1 MSSVVSATIAFIGF
15 GEAGSALAGGLIA
28 AGATVRAAYD
38 ILIEDPTTAP
48 AMRDRAREIGI
59 EASAC
64 SADAV
69 AGADIVVSAVT
80 SKQMRRAAETAAPHL
95 KSGQVYLDINSAS
108 PAAKREVAAAI
119 EAGGGAFV
127 EAAVMDRVPP
137 HGHAV
142 PMLLAG
148 PRAAW
153 VADTLTPFG
162 MNVTTIGDEIGNASS
177 VKMVRSVFMKGFTAI
192 LLESL
197 YAARKL
203 NAEDAVLDSLQV
215 TFPGMN
221 WKEIADYYGPRLIRH
236 AKRQS
241 EEMLSVAETLEELG
255 VEPITALASAKR
267 LGWLGNMGLE
277 RELNELPKCYSEFLD
292 LLIEQE
298 RS

>member
-1 MSSVVSATIAFIGF
+1 MATIAFIGF

-28 AGATVRAAYD
+28 AGASVRATYD
-38 ILIEDPTTAP
+38 ILIDDPATAP
-48 AMRDRAREIGI
+48 DLRARARAIGI
-59 EASAC
+59 EASAS
-64 SADAV
+64 SADAI
-69 AGADIVVSAVT
+69 AGVDIVFSAVT
-80 SKQMRRAAETAAPHL
+80 SKEVLRAAETAAPHL
-95 KSGQVYLDINSAS
+95 RQGQVYLDINSAS
-108 PAAKREVAAAI
+108 PAAKREAAAVV
-119 EAGGGAFV
+119 EARGGAFV
-127 EAAVMDRVPP
+127 EAAVMDLVPP

-148 PRAAW
+148 PSAAR
-153 VADTLTPFG
+153 VVDILVPFG
-162 MNVTTIGDEIGNASS
+162 MNVTAIGDEIGNASS

-215 TFPGMN
+215 TFPGMD
-221 WKEIADYYGPRLIRH
+221 WKDLADYYGPRLIRH

-255 VEPITALASAKR
+255 VEPITVLASAKR
-267 LGWLGNMGLE
+267 LGWLGDMGLE
-277 RELNELPKCYSEFLD
+277 GELKKLPKCYSEFLD
-292 LLIEQE
+292 VLIEQD

>member
-1 MSSVVSATIAFIGF
+1 MATIAFIGF

-28 AGATVRAAYD
+28 AGASVRATYD
-38 ILIEDPTTAP
+38 ILIDDPATAP
-48 AMRDRAREIGI
+48 DLRARARAIGI
-59 EASAC
+59 EASAS
-64 SADAV
+64 SADAI
-69 AGADIVVSAVT
+69 AGVDIVFSAVT
-80 SKQMRRAAETAAPHL
+80 SKEVLRAAETAAPHL
-95 KSGQVYLDINSAS
+95 RQGQVYLDINSAS
-108 PAAKREVAAAI
+108 PAAKREAAAVV
-119 EAGGGAFV
+119 EAKGGAFV
-127 EAAVMDRVPP
+127 EAAVMDLVPP
-137 HGHAV
+137 HGHGV

-148 PRAAW
+148 PSAAR
-153 VADTLTPFG
+153 VVDILVPFG
-162 MNVTTIGDEIGNASS
+162 MNVTAIGDEIGNASS

-215 TFPGMN
+215 TFPGMD
-221 WKEIADYYGPRLIRH
+221 WKDLADYYGPRLIRH

-255 VEPITALASAKR
+255 VEPITVLASAKR

-277 RELNELPKCYSEFLD
+277 GELNKLPKCYSEFLD
-292 LLIEQE
+292 VLIEQD

>member
-1 MSSVVSATIAFIGF
+1 MSSVVPATIAFIGF
-15 GEAGSALAGGLIA
+15 GEAGGALAGGLIA

-38 ILIEDPTTAP
+38 ILIDDPATAP
-48 AMRDRAREIGI
+48 AMRDRAREIGV
-59 EASAC
+59 EASNCA
-64 SADAV
+64 
-69 AGADIVVSAVT
+69 
-80 SKQMRRAAETAAPHL
+80 
-95 KSGQVYLDINSAS
+95 
-108 PAAKREVAAAI
+108 
-119 EAGGGAFV
+119 AFV
-127 EAAVMDRVPP
+127 EAAVMDLVPP

-162 MNVTTIGDEIGNASS
+162 MNVTAIGDEIGTASS

-221 WKEIADYYGPRLIRH
+221 WKQLADYYGPRLIRH

-255 VEPITALASAKR
+255 VEPITVLASAKR
-267 LGWLGNMGLE
+267 LGWLGNMGLN
-277 RELNELPKCYSEFLD
+277 RELNELPKSYSEFLD
-292 LLIEQE
+292 ILIERD

>member
-1 MSSVVSATIAFIGF
+1 MTTIAFIGL
-15 GEAGSALAGGLIA
+15 GEAGGALAGGLIG

-38 ILIEDPTTAP
+38 ILIDDPATAP
-48 AMRDRAREIGI
+48 ALRDRAREIGV
-59 EASAC
+59 EASAS
-64 SADAV
+64 SAEAV

-80 SKQMRRAAETAAPHL
+80 SKEMLGAAETAAAHL
-95 KSGQVYLDINSAS
+95 MPGQVYLDINSAS
-108 PAAKREVAAAI
+108 PASKRKAAAVV
-119 EAGGGAFV
+119 EARGGAFV
-127 EAAVMDRVPP
+127 EAAVMNRVPP

-153 VADTLTPFG
+153 VADTLAPFG
-162 MNVTTIGDEIGNASS
+162 MNVTAIGEEIGSASS
-177 VKMVRSVFMKGFTAI
+177 VKMVRSVFMKGFAAI

-215 TFPGMN
+215 TLPGVN
-221 WKEIADYYGPRLIRH
+221 WKDLADSYGPRLIRH

-255 VEPITALASAKR
+255 VEPVTALASAKR
-267 LGWLGNMGLE
+267 LGWLGDMGLVG
-277 RELNELPKCYSEFLD
+277 ELTELPKSYREFLD
-292 LLIEQE
+292 ILIERDQA
-298 RS
+298 